1 MSNNLIYGG
10 IVYPD
15 NPFVFDKIY
24 NSYADASIGCIK
36 GDSILIGR
44 YILIKYHPSIAY
56 TFDDQL
62 KIIGNPSVTGDE
74 AIWRDNYLKDNP
86 VNDEDNPDNDEKDA
100 KNYGNYDTVVCQK
113 QYNIKRNIIEYVPI
127 AHLGTSYSTE
137 YVDNRIGD
145 LGINEN
151 TQQKITVK
159 AYIDNVQQEL
169 LDTDKNINDQ
179 IQIWVGNNETDKN
192 KSIRAIAA
200 EEIAEQLIPDSAQ
213 ESLDTLQEISNWIQ
227 QHPDDVAE
235 MNKNIATNA
244 QNIAINSQNIVINA
258 NAIRAI
264 NEELDDLTFIEVVE
278 KRPDNINDAIA
289 TLIYSELSENQQYR
303 NLYIIEVINGTRQW
317 KLVGHTAILNM
328 QWQTF

>member
-1 MSNNLIYGG
+1 MAQNMYGG
-10 IVYPD
+10 ISYP
-15 NPFVFDKIY
+15 NTSFIFDKIY
-24 NSYADASIGCIK
+24 NSYADAVIGCEA
-36 GDSILIGR
+36 GDSVLVSR
-44 YILIKYHPSIAY
+44 YILIQYHPTIAY
-56 TFDDQL
+56 TFDDQI
-62 KIIGNPSVTGDE
+62 KIINNPLVTGE
-74 AIWRDNYLKDNP
+74 EKRWRDNYI
-86 VNDEDNPDNDEKDA
+86 KDA
-100 KNYGNYDTVVCQK
+100 PNNYDTVVCQK
-113 QYNIKRNIIEYVPI
+113 QYNAQKNIVEYIPI

-169 LDTDKNINDQ
+169 SDTDKNINDQ
-179 IQIWVGNNETDKN
+179 IQIWVGDNETDKN

-200 EEIAEQLIPDSAQ
+200 EELAEQLIPEDAQ
-213 ESLDTLQEISNWIQ
+213 ESLDTLQEISEWIQ

-235 MNKNIATNA
+235 MNKKIATNT
-244 QNIAINSQNIVINA
+244 QNIAINSQNIVINT

-264 NEELDDLTFIEVVE
+264 NEELDDLTFITVVD
-278 KRPDNINDAIA
+278 KRPANINDAIA

>member
-1 MSNNLIYGG
+1 MAENLYGG
-10 IVYPD
+10 ISYP
-15 NPFVFDKIY
+15 NTSFIFDRTY
-24 NSYADASIGCIK
+24 NSYADASNECI
-36 GDSILIGR
+36 GDSVLIGR
-44 YILIKYHPSIAY
+44 YILIQYHPTIAY
-56 TFDDQL
+56 TFDDQI
-62 KIIGNPSVTGDE
+62 KIINNPLVTGDE
-74 AIWRDNYLKDNP
+74 KIWRDNYI
-86 VNDEDNPDNDEKDA
+86 KDA
-100 KNYGNYDTVVCQK
+100 PNNYDTVVCQK
-113 QYNIKRNIIEYVPI
+113 QYNVEENIIKYVPI

-159 AYIDNVQQEL
+159 AYIDNIQQEL
-169 LDTDKNINDQ
+169 LDIDKNINDQ

-192 KSIRAIAA
+192 KSIRVIAA
-200 EEIAEQLIPDSAQ
+200 EEIAEQLIPDDAQ

-227 QHPDDVAE
+227 QHPGDVAE

-264 NEELDDLTFIEVVE
+264 NEELDDLNFITVVD

-303 NLYIIEVINGTRQW
+303 DLYIIEVINGTRQW

>member
-1 MSNNLIYGG
+1 MAQNIYGG
-10 IVYPD
+10 ISYP
-15 NPFVFDKIY
+15 NTSFVFDRTY
-24 NSYADASIGCIK
+24 DSYADAMVGCK
-36 GDSILIGR
+36 AGDSVLVGR
-44 YILIKYHPSIAY
+44 YILIQYHPTIAY
-56 TFDDQL
+56 TFDDQI
-62 KIIGNPSVTGDE
+62 KIINNPSVTGE
-74 AIWRDNYLKDNP
+74 EKVWRDNY
-86 VNDEDNPDNDEKDA
+86 EKDA
-100 KNYGNYDTVVCQK
+100 PNNYDTVVCQK
-113 QYNIKRNIIEYVPI
+113 QYNAETNIIEYIPI

-145 LGINEN
+145 LGINES

-169 LDTDKNINDQ
+169 SDTDKNINDQ

-235 MNKNIATNA
+235 MNKNIAINT
-244 QNIAINSQNIVINA
+244 QNIAINSQNIAINA
-258 NAIRAI
+258 NAIKTI
-264 NEELDDLTFIEVVE
+264 NEELDDLTFITVVD
-278 KRPDNINDAIA
+278 KRPANINDAIA

-303 NLYIIEVINGTRQW
+303 DLYIIEVINGTRQW
-317 KLVGHTAILNM
+317 KLVGHTAMLTA